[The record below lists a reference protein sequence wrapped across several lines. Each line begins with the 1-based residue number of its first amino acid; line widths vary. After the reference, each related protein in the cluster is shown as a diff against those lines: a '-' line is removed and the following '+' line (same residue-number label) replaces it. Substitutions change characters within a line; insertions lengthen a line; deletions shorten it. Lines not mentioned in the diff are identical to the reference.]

1 MAHRRALE
9 YFGGTPRRWIID
21 NLKSGVDDPDRD
33 DIRLNP
39 SFREFALHYGI
50 AVLPARKYRATDKGL
65 VESCVKA
72 VQTRILLALRH
83 QTFFSPDTMNAAIR
97 RELDRLNDA
106 PMAKCGESRRALFGA
121 NERTA
126 LAALPAHAREWGE
139 WVERKVGPNCHVRF
153 ERNHYSAP
161 ERYIGRQVDV
171 RAGERMVEVFL
182 ERGGERIA
190 VHRRKAGRNQY
201 ATTPEHM
208 PENHRAVCDIRRP
221 DCGDILLGQARRIGA
236 NALAWA
242 ERCYASRDFPEQAF
256 ATVQG
261 MIRLADD
268 HGGDRLDALCAE
280 ALDLNRLASGFLRE
294 RIKNGGGPGRP
305 RPEHD
310 ETIPGHGNIRGG
322 DYYGNNGGATP

>member
-1 MAHRRALE
+1 M
-9 YFGGTPRRWIID
+9 
-21 NLKSGVDDPDRD
+21 
-33 DIRLNP
+33 
-39 SFREFALHYGI
+39 
-50 AVLPARKYRATDKGL
+50 
-65 VESCVKA
+65 
-72 VQTRILLALRH
+72 
-83 QTFFSPDTMNAAIR
+83 
-97 RELDRLNDA
+97 
-106 PMAKCGESRRALFGA
+106 
-121 NERTA
+121 
-126 LAALPAHAREWGE
+126 
-139 WVERKVGPNCHVRF
+139 
-153 ERNHYSAP
+153 P

-221 DCGDILLGQARRIGA
+221 DYGDILLDQARRIGA

-261 MIRLADD
+261 MIRLADE
-268 HGGDRLDALCAE
+268 HGDDRLDVLCAE

-294 RIKNGGGPGRP
+294 RLKNSGGEPGRP

-310 ETIPGHGNIRGG
+310 ETIPTHGNIRGG